1 MAPASSLF
9 LTLYG
14 IAAFAVALLYF
25 RPRRQSFVESFPP
38 GPKSPTMP
46 TLDSWVQYQQW
57 GREHGDLVYIRKHN
71 TLIINHAHVA
81 IDLLEKHA
89 RIYSD
94 RAMTEMMKLCG
105 FNNILSL
112 EQYSDKWR
120 GNRKLFQQNFRQ
132 SASRRFY
139 PAQYRKISQYLRDL
153 TVAPE
158 EFMQHT
164 MSLSQSL
171 IYSSLYG
178 LDIGFD
184 DPLSK
189 KAIEAVALIGRAILE
204 PFPAIELFPWLRFM
218 PSWFPGCG
226 FQQIANKCAQY
237 CREVDNI
244 PFDKAIS
251 NLASAGTSLIA
262 ELALENEGKPVEI
275 KKIKAMGTVSFLAAS
290 DTTMASI
297 SSFLLAMIQNPDV
310 QSKAQAEIDHVIGRD
325 RLPTLEDRRSLPYVE
340 SVYREVMRMHP
351 PLPLSS
357 RYFLTFCIGH
367 FHVSIEDDFYRGY
380 HIPKGCKNFWPS
392 VWSIFR
398 AMGRDP
404 NVYSEPDK
412 FMPERFLDSPN
423 GPFTS
428 INDIHAFGFGRR
440 VCVGRYMADNTVW
453 LAIASVLATLDLHNA
468 KDNEGNEI
476 DIPGEYTEIFF
487 RHPKPYQSSITPRD
501 LQARDLILAT
511 GMVD

>member
-1 MAPASSLF
+1 MAPASLF

-46 TLDSWVQYQQW
+46 TLDPWVQYQQW
-57 GREHGDLVYIRKHN
+57 GREYGDLLYIREHN
-71 TLIINHAHVA
+71 MLIINHAHVA
-81 IDLLEKHA
+81 IDLLEKRA
-89 RIYSD
+89 RIYLD
-94 RAMTEMMKLCG
+94 RPMTEVMKLCG
-105 FNNILSL
+105 LNDILAL
-112 EQYSDKWR
+112 EKYSDKWR
-120 GNRKLFQQNFRQ
+120 GNRRLFQQNFRQ
-132 SASRRFY
+132 SASRRFH
-139 PAQYRKISQYLRDL
+139 PIQYKEISQYLRDL
-153 TVAPE
+153 TAVPE

-164 MSLSQSL
+164 MSLSLNL

-178 LDIGFD
+178 LDIASD
-184 DPLSK
+184 DPISQ
-189 KAIEAVALIGRAILE
+189 KALEAAALIGRALSE
-204 PFPAIELFPWLRFM
+204 PFPGVELFPWLRFM

-226 FQQIANKCAQY
+226 FQQIANKCDQNIQ
-237 CREVDNI
+237 EVDTI
-244 PFDKAIS
+244 LFDRAVN
-251 NLASAGTSLIA
+251 NLASTGTSLIA
-262 ELALENEGKPVEI
+262 ELALENGGKPVEI
-275 KKIKAMGTVSFLAAS
+275 KKIKAMGTVSFLAAAH
-290 DTTMASI
+290 TTISSI
-297 SSFLLAMIQNPDV
+297 SSFLLAMVQNPDI

-325 RLPTLEDRRSLPYVE
+325 RLPTFEDRRSLPYVE

-351 PLPLSS
+351 SLPLGLLRAS
-357 RYFLTFCIGH
+357 T
-367 FHVSIEDDFYRGY
+367 EDDFYRGY
-380 HIPKGCKNFWPS
+380 HIPKGSHELKDIS
-392 VWSIFR
+392 R

-404 NVYSEPDK
+404 DVYSEPDK
-412 FMPERFLDSPN
+412 FKPDRFLDSPN

-453 LAIASVLATLDLHNA
+453 LTIASVLATLDIHNA

-476 DIPGEYTEIFF
+476 NISREYTRNFL